1 MIGQRKGNIMHHGK
15 SYFAFAVRDQ
25 KLGEQLL
32 KLTPAITR
40 PQLSKAKLDF
50 KRAIGHQK
58 FDTEAQ
64 ANAAFKDLSPA
75 LAEFVYV
82 AEHTPI
88 YGIL

>member
-1 MIGQRKGNIMHHGK
+1 MHHGK
-15 SYFAFAVRDQ
+15 SYYAFAVRDE
-25 KLGEQLL
+25 KLGKQLL
-32 KLTPAITR
+32 KLTPTLTR

-50 KRAIGHQK
+50 KRAVGYQK
-58 FDTEAQ
+58 FETEAQ